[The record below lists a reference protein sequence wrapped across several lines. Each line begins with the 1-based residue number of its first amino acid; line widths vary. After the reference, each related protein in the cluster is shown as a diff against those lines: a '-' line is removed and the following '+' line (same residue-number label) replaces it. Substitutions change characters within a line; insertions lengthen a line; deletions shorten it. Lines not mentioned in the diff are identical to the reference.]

1 MYDFLDYAAINKYS
15 GLRSTSGTVENDLTT
30 AYFMRCLF
38 QRAISTI
45 EFNLPET
52 WNYNYFRQ
60 VLFRVGFIGV
70 IETGKYGVI
79 PQICTLSGYGLYM
92 QPTRLIVAQPLV
104 NFEGTIGK
112 NCELIRLTPD
122 YLGIWDIVEHYAVQL
137 SMAVTSAKMSEFN
150 SRLGYI
156 VGAKNK
162 KMAETAKII
171 YQKIIAGEP
180 LVVTE
185 KAILDDPETGE
196 SQLFN
201 QAFDVKNGFIL
212 PELLDSI
219 EQILNQFD
227 REIGIPTINNKK
239 ERMIDREAQLTVSDT
254 FARLQT
260 WEDCL
265 KETFD
270 NVRRLWPELY
280 IAFKIRKGV
289 QENVDDSND
298 AAVLGV

>member
-45 EFNLPET
+45 DFMLPET
-52 WNYNYFRQ
+52 WNKNYFRQ
-60 VLFRVGFIGV
+60 VLFRLGFIG
-70 IETGKYGVI
+70 IIKTAKYGII
-79 PQICTLSGYGLYM
+79 PQFCTLSGYGLYR
-92 QPTRLIVAQPLV
+92 QPTRVLVAQPLV
-104 NFEGTIGK
+104 KFEGTIGRD
-112 NCELIRLTPD
+112 CELIRLTPD
-122 YLGIWDIVEHYAVQL
+122 YLGIWDICEHYAVQL
-137 SMAVTSAKMSEFN
+137 SMTMTSVKMSEFN

-171 YQKIIAGEP
+171 YQKILAGEP

-185 KAILDDPETGE
+185 KEIVEDPETGN
-196 SQLFN
+196 SQLFTE
-201 QAFDVKNGFIL
+201 AFDVKNGFIL
-212 PELLDSI
+212 PELLDAV
-219 EQILNQFD
+219 EQILRQFD
-227 REIGIPTINNKK
+227 REIGIPTIDNKK

-254 FARLQT
+254 YARLRT

-270 NVRRLWPELY
+270 AANRLFPE
-280 IAFKIRKGV
+280 INISFKVRKGE
-289 QENVDDSND
+289 QENVDNSN
-298 AAVLGV
+298 ASAFYGV